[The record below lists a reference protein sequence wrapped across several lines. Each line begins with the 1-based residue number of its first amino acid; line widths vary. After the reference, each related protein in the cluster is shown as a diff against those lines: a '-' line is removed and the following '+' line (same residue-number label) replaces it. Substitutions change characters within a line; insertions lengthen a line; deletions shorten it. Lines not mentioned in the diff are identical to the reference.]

1 MPCPSDWA
9 QLEELDVLMSDSKN
23 LPLLLLVVPCYNEEE
38 VLPTTSKLYLDKVEE
53 LTKGVLVSDKSGIL
67 FVNDGSKDSTWSL
80 IQGLARTDSRVRGL
94 CLSRN
99 YGHQHALLAGLME
112 ARSLCDVTISIDAD
126 GQDDIDAMN
135 EMMAAY
141 HDGCDVVYGVRNNRD
156 SDTFFKRTSAQAFY
170 RLMNG
175 MGVESVYN
183 HADYRLLSTRVLDE
197 LAQYEEVNVF
207 LRGMVPLVGFKSTC
221 VYYERHERIAGES
234 HYPLSK
240 MVGLAIDGI
249 TSMSI
254 KPIQMISGLGMITA
268 LISLI
273 GIIWS
278 VVRQL
283 TGHTVTGWAS
293 IIAVICLLSGI
304 QLISLGI
311 IGEYVG
317 KSYMES
323 KHRPRWVVG
332 EREGYEKPG
341 EQTRR

>member
-1 MPCPSDWA
+1 
-9 QLEELDVLMSDSKN
+9 
-23 LPLLLLVVPCYNEEE
+23 
-38 VLPTTSKLYLDKVEE
+38 
-53 LTKGVLVSDKSGIL
+53 
-67 FVNDGSKDSTWSL
+67 
-80 IQGLARTDSRVRGL
+80 
-94 CLSRN
+94 
-99 YGHQHALLAGLME
+99 
-112 ARSLCDVTISIDAD
+112 
-126 GQDDIDAMN
+126 
-135 EMMAAY
+135 
-141 HDGCDVVYGVRNNRD
+141 
-156 SDTFFKRTSAQAFY
+156 
-170 RLMNG
+170 
-175 MGVESVYN
+175 
-183 HADYRLLSTRVLDE
+183 VLDE

-293 IIAVICLLSGI
+293 IIAVISLLSGI

-332 EREGYEKPG
+332 ERVGYEKPG

>member
-1 MPCPSDWA
+1 
-9 QLEELDVLMSDSKN
+9 MSNGSKQ
-23 LPLLLLVVPCYNEEE
+23 PLLLLVVPCYNEEE
-38 VLPTTSKLYLDKVEE
+38 VLPTTSKLYLDKVGQ
-53 LTKGVLVSDKSGIL
+53 LVADGLVSDRSGIL

-80 IQGLARTDSRVRGL
+80 IQGLTQSDARVRGL

-112 ARSLCDVTISIDAD
+112 ARALCDVTISIDAD
-126 GQDDIDAMN
+126 GQDDIDAMD
-135 EMMAAY
+135 EMVAAY
-141 HDGCDVVYGVRNNRD
+141 LDGCDVVYGVRNNRD
-156 SDTFFKRTSAQAFY
+156 SDTFFKRSSAQAFY

-207 LRGMVPLVGFKSTC
+207 LRGMVPLVGFKSSC

-240 MVGLAIDGI
+240 MIGLAVDGI

-254 KPIQMISGLGMITA
+254 KPIQMISGIGIVTA

-283 TGHTVTGWAS
+283 TGHTVVGWAS
-293 IIAVICLLSGI
+293 IVSVICLLSGI

-317 KSYMES
+317 KTYMES
-323 KHRPRWVVG
+323 KRRPRWVVG
-332 EREGYEKPG
+332 ERAGYEKPDG
-341 EQTRR
+341 QTRR